1 MEEKGSMMNRTIKAA
16 VGMVAIAAMSVGT
29 LGACGSSSSSDD
41 GKGKVYYLNFKPE
54 SNDEWQKL
62 AKDYTKETGV
72 EVKVQTA
79 ASGTYEQTLKSE
91 IAKSEAPT
99 LFQVNGPVGYQ
110 NWKSYT
116 DDMTDTEPYKQLI
129 NKDVALKDGSK
140 VVGVPYAME
149 TYGLI
154 YNKDLLAKYIATDGA
169 KIKDVKDIDNFD
181 TLKAV
186 ADDIQAKKDQLGVKG
201 AFTSAGFDSSSDWR
215 FKTHLAN
222 LPLYYEFK
230 DDNITK
236 QPATVKGTY
245 LPEYKN
251 IFDLYLKDSTTE
263 PTQLSSKT
271 GDDATSE
278 FSLGEAVFYQNG
290 TWAWTDLQKNGMKA
304 ESIGMLPIYTGV
316 KGEESQGLATGSENY
331 WCINSKASDADKQAT
346 KDFLKWVVTSK
357 TGAALQDIRNVIG
370 RRWPA
375 AKLLLCPV
383 NVQGFEAAQQIADAI
398 GKLDKSGRVDE
409 IIVARGGGSRE
420 DLWVFNA
427 EVIARAAY
435 RCKVPLISAIGHEID
450 FTILDFVADRRAPT
464 PSAAAEL
471 AVPDRAELLRVLSQ
485 LEQSCQNAMQ
495 NRLDTASGRLMMAE
509 QQLSYDMTR
518 RKLTG
523 GQAELAAVQKE
534 LDAAAQSCIQK
545 RQAQLRHAAALADS
559 LSPYRVLGR
568 GYAMVYDS
576 KGRLCS
582 TDALAAGDK
591 LTLRGAAHT
600 AECMVTSV
608 EELNES
614 TQKL

>member
-1 MEEKGSMMNRTIKAA
+1 M
-16 VGMVAIAAMSVGT
+16 
-29 LGACGSSSSSDD
+29 
-41 GKGKVYYLNFKPE
+41 
-54 SNDEWQKL
+54 
-62 AKDYTKETGV
+62 
-72 EVKVQTA
+72 
-79 ASGTYEQTLKSE
+79 
-91 IAKSEAPT
+91 
-99 LFQVNGPVGYQ
+99 
-110 NWKSYT
+110 
-116 DDMTDTEPYKQLI
+116 
-129 NKDVALKDGSK
+129 
-140 VVGVPYAME
+140 
-149 TYGLI
+149 
-154 YNKDLLAKYIATDGA
+154 
-169 KIKDVKDIDNFD
+169 
-181 TLKAV
+181 
-186 ADDIQAKKDQLGVKG
+186 
-201 AFTSAGFDSSSDWR
+201 
-215 FKTHLAN
+215 
-222 LPLYYEFK
+222 
-230 DDNITK
+230 
-236 QPATVKGTY
+236 
-245 LPEYKN
+245 
-251 IFDLYLKDSTTE
+251 
-263 PTQLSSKT
+263 
-271 GDDATSE
+271 
-278 FSLGEAVFYQNG
+278 
-290 TWAWTDLQKNGMKA
+290 
-304 ESIGMLPIYTGV
+304 
-316 KGEESQGLATGSENY
+316 
-331 WCINSKASDADKQAT
+331 
-346 KDFLKWVVTSK
+346 
-357 TGAALQDIRNVIG
+357 QDIRNVIG

-398 GKLDKSGRVDE
+398 GKLDKSGRADE

-485 LEQSCQNAMQ
+485 LEQNCQNAMQ
-495 NRLDTASGRLMMAE
+495 NRLDAASGRLMMAE

-534 LDAAAQSCIQK
+534 LEAAAQSCIQK
-545 RQAQLRHAAALADS
+545 RQAQLRHTAALADS

-591 LTLRGAAHT
+591 LTLRGAVHT
-600 AECMVTSV
+600 AECTVMSV